1 MVKAYSPDTLEWFLH
16 CLQRKS
22 PLRAGQ
28 PTLRNARTLT
38 QNDNRAGADNSETEE
53 DTMMSMT
60 VMPLSLGE
68 IRVMS
73 FLHLPIQMNH
83 R

>member
-1 MVKAYSPDTLEWFLH
+1 MVFTLLAAEESSRNW
-16 CLQRKS
+16 
-22 PLRAGQ
+22 Q

-38 QNDNRAGADNSETEE
+38 QNDNRAGADSSETEK

-60 VMPLSLGE
+60 VMPSSLAMIE
-68 IRVMS
+68 VMS
-73 FLHLPIQMNH
+73 FLHLPIQINH